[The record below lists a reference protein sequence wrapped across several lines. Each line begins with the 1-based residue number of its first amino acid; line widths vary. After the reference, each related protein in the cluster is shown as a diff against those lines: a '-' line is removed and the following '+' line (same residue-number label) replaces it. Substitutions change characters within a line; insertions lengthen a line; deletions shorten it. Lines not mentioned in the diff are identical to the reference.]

1 METAKKFMIVV
12 GGFIVIMMINL
23 GGYLLRQQQII
34 WQGKTCVAFVP
45 ELQILPGRKIRDS

>member
-1 METAKKFMIVV
+1 MLV
-12 GGFIVIMMINL
+12 GFIVIMMINL